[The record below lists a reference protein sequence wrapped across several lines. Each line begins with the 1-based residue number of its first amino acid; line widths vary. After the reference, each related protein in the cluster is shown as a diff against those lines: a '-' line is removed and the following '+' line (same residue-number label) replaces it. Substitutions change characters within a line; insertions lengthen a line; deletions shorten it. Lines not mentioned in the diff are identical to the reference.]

1 MDSRLEHVFNALVFG
16 YGVLAALYWLWFALV
31 DGSLLRRRTKEA
43 EKELAA
49 ARRRFW
55 DLSASPLPNFEHA
68 FFTTDAGVKLH
79 YVVSSWNPGNNPNL
93 VILVHGF
100 PDSWVLWREF
110 LTRQKLDNET
120 VYVALDLPGFGGS
133 DSLPVYDADNVLET
147 VTAFVLGM
155 RERCIQEE
163 DDDRG
168 QVVIVSHDWGAA
180 VASRLASEAPQL
192 ADHWI
197 LTSAPITPLAMNN
210 MSTRLASAQRMIH
223 TWMQEPLRLTLLRN
237 AFRTVEPILS
247 QLRKSSYIFAFRLPV
262 PLIRI
267 VSRLTGTTYLGVVHT
282 VAAQGLAQSAPS
294 QKSTYTAEA
303 LASSLGPGPEQCVAP
318 PTASSSSSSDTKT
331 TSVDTS
337 ASSLAYAPSV
347 AARARSP
354 TLAWLNQTAYYRDG
368 VGVHRWTKS
377 LQTILSLSALDPTSS
392 AARRRSSLS
401 VGASLFDS
409 AGDGPRGLLRAPTTV
424 VVGAGDVAFDWRLA
438 LEGIAEYVGR
448 KGGAVVV
455 IERAG
460 HWLVREDVGVKVL
473 ARVVAGVVGADEEI
487 GGDGEGEGVV
497 EKGAALEQ
505 RKDSVNGE
513 DATAAVMPA
522 AGKGAV
528 AEKGPDEGGMKGLL
542 AGLPGVKVVVER

>member
-1 MDSRLEHVFNALVFG
+1 M
-16 YGVLAALYWLWFALV
+16 
-31 DGSLLRRRTKEA
+31 
-43 EKELAA
+43 
-49 ARRRFW
+49 
-55 DLSASPLPNFEHA
+55 
-68 FFTTDAGVKLH
+68 
-79 YVVSSWNPGNNPNL
+79 
-93 VILVHGF
+93 
-100 PDSWVLWREF
+100 
-110 LTRQKLDNET
+110 
-120 VYVALDLPGFGGS
+120 
-133 DSLPVYDADNVLET
+133 
-147 VTAFVLGM
+147 
-155 RERCIQEE
+155 IQ
-163 DDDRG
+163 
-168 QVVIVSHDWGAA
+168 
-180 VASRLASEAPQL
+180 
-192 ADHWI
+192 
-197 LTSAPITPLAMNN
+197 TPLAMNN

-392 AARRRSSLS
+392 VSPQTSHSPSSSFLPRAVSPVDVTNGGGGASVSSAGSTPRRRRSSAGGALGALSSSKNGGSHNNGGHGHNGHSHAALEAARRRSSLS